1 MKKSMFS
8 HWGYFYVAFELV
20 GRDITKMSY
29 WDDKNII
36 EFFNLMAFRKDLID
50 DDARKQREE
59 MKMR

>member
-1 MKKSMFS
+1 MFS

-20 GRDITKMSY
+20 GRDLTKMSY

-50 DDARKQREE
+50 DDARKQREA